1 MTTDQLSGCF
11 GFLKSDLNH
20 EFESF
25 KQSLQDISL
34 SYSNQQDDK
43 QLLLDLD
50 NQLKQ
55 LLQEYQMLMQ

>member
-1 MTTDQLSGCF
+1 MN
-11 GFLKSDLNH
+11 LKV
-20 EFESF
+20 F

-55 LLQEYQMLMQ
+55 LLQEYQMLMK